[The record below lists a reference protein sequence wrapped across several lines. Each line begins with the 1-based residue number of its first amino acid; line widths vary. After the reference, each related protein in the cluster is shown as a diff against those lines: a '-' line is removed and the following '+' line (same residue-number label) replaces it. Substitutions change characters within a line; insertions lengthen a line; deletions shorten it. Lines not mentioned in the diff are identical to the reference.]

1 MAGETGFWSRMSE
14 EFRSVSGRT
23 RASARRAVSIGVL
36 QVDLVSLRRDRSRA
50 LSDMGAR
57 ALALWDGG
65 TPHALESD
73 AEALRLRTWI
83 AGLANK
89 VPSQAPANSA
99 AAVRSGH
106 FPQRQAQSASKRSRG
121 RKACSYNHVS
131 IGEAYRSPM
140 PIRNC

>member
-57 ALALWDGG
+57 ALALWDSG

-83 AGLANK
+83 ASIDEIMR
-89 VPSQAPANSA
+89 V
-99 AAVRSGH
+99 
-106 FPQRQAQSASKRSRG
+106 KRAELERLRAEARETKTAGEPEGS
-121 RKACSYNHVS
+121 VS
-131 IGEAYRSPM
+131 
-140 PIRNC
+140 

>member
-1 MAGETGFWSRMSE
+1 MAGESGFWSRVSE

-83 AGLANK
+83 A
-89 VPSQAPANSA
+89 SIDEI
-99 AAVRSGH
+99 VRV
-106 FPQRQAQSASKRSRG
+106 KRAELERLRAEARETKTAGEPEGS
-121 RKACSYNHVS
+121 VS
-131 IGEAYRSPM
+131 
-140 PIRNC
+140 